1 MQQGTGEMDLLPSSP
16 TVPAG
21 GSKHRRL
28 GSYALPRTTEIPG
41 SNENLHI
48 ESKLIQ
54 VIPYGER
61 QKERDQYDLKQAFP
75 RKSLTCDYTPHL
87 RASQCCWGQRSLV
100 AHSDIPLLRYTSKEQ
115 LRTRPRC
122 VGSPLNFSP
131 QPPSPAI
138 LHLSTC
144 YGEYLG
150 FKICIWPQ
158 DGSHPKHFGDFLS
171 LGLVVVLLPTLHRSQ
186 PLPDINTRMTKE
198 YSRQTSGRDSSRVSL
213 YWVLLLSSSLI

>member
-1 MQQGTGEMDLLPSSP
+1 MDLLPSSP

-28 GSYALPRTTEIPG
+28 GSYALPRTQQKYQVP
-41 SNENLHI
+41 NDENLHI

-122 VGSPLNFSP
+122 VCSPLNFSP
-131 QPPSPAI
+131 QLPSPAI
-138 LHLSTC
+138 LYLSTC
-144 YGEYLG
+144 YGEYLS
-150 FKICIWPQ
+150 FKVCIWPQ
-158 DGSHPKHFGDFLS
+158 DGSRPKHFGGFLS
-171 LGLVVVLLPTLHRSQ
+171 LGLVVFLLPTLYRSQ
-186 PLPDINTRMTKE
+186 PLPVINTRMTTRNTVKAILL
-198 YSRQTSGRDSSRVSL
+198 VSHS
-213 YWVLLLSSSLI
+213 WVLLLSNSLI

>member
-1 MQQGTGEMDLLPSSP
+1 MDLLPSSP

-28 GSYALPRTTEIPG
+28 GSYALPRTQQKYQVP
-41 SNENLHI
+41 NDENLHI

-75 RKSLTCDYTPHL
+75 RKSLTYDYTPHL

-122 VGSPLNFSP
+122 VCSPLNFSP
-131 QPPSPAI
+131 QLPSPAI

-144 YGEYLG
+144 YGEYLN
-150 FKICIWPQ
+150 FKVCIWPQ
-158 DGSHPKHFGDFLS
+158 DGSHPKHFGDFLY
-171 LGLVVVLLPTLHRSQ
+171 LGLVMFLLPTLYRS
-186 PLPDINTRMTKE
+186 
-198 YSRQTSGRDSSRVSL
+198 
-213 YWVLLLSSSLI
+213 

>member
-1 MQQGTGEMDLLPSSP
+1 MDLLPSSP

-28 GSYALPRTTEIPG
+28 GSYALPRTQQKYQVP
-41 SNENLHI
+41 NDENLHI

-75 RKSLTCDYTPHL
+75 RKSLTYDYTPHL

-122 VGSPLNFSP
+122 VCSPLNFSP
-131 QPPSPAI
+131 QLPSPAI

-144 YGEYLG
+144 YGEYLN
-150 FKICIWPQ
+150 FKVCIWPQ
-158 DGSHPKHFGDFLS
+158 DGSCPKHFGDFLS
-171 LGLVVVLLPTLHRSQ
+171 LGLVMVLLPTLYRSQ
-186 PLPDINTRMTKE
+186 PLPVINTRMTK
-198 YSRQTSGRDSSRVSL
+198 RNTADRPANTILLVSHS
-213 YWVLLLSSSLI
+213 VTA